1 MSVRRPGGRLLAAI
15 GAVILVT
22 ACASVQPELNVRPT
36 PAQTPSVIAAEPTI
50 PFPDLAAAAP
60 PPTDAAS
67 PREFGPS
74 TSPANQQRGGA
85 AASDSPRNV
94 MPPHTAQTALRLPVA
109 ADLGPNYFELFALAS
124 DAGPAEGHIAQVSLA
139 LVGFGFS
146 ERAKLRDER
155 VERDGP
161 LAAVARVT
169 VHPNAESASRFAA
182 ASATEVLTLRE
193 LGSAANALGLT
204 AALAGSPPINHK
216 LAPDLTATRALQ
228 SGWFAALDGTRT
240 SAAIETWTA
249 ARDLT
254 VLTVVLVWR
263 RQAND
268 GWGESLLKRLVQG
281 ESTKVATYA

>member
-1 MSVRRPGGRLLAAI
+1 M
-15 GAVILVT
+15 
-22 ACASVQPELNVRPT
+22 
-36 PAQTPSVIAAEPTI
+36 PS
-50 PFPDLAAAAP
+50 
-60 PPTDAAS
+60 
-67 PREFGPS
+67 
-74 TSPANQQRGGA
+74 
-85 AASDSPRNV
+85 
-94 MPPHTAQTALRLPVA
+94 HTAQTALRLPVA
-109 ADLGPNYFELFALAS
+109 ADLGPGYFELFAVAS
-124 DAGPAEGHIAQVSLA
+124 DAGPAEGHVAQVSLA

-155 VERDGP
+155 IEGDGP

-204 AALAGSPPINHK
+204 AALAGSPPINQK

-249 ARDLT
+249 SRDLT
-254 VLTVVLVWR
+254 VLTIVLVWR

-268 GWGESLLKRLVQG
+268 GWGESLLKRLFQRD
-281 ESTKVATYA
+281 STKVATYA